1 MGETYTED
9 ILFKCHIKSHLR
21 DQDRL
26 ILSIC
31 PRGRKKKNV
40 GQFQLRVRR
49 KSAFI
54 LYFILNILQF
64 FDQTNCCYVPYVLV
78 SAQKHNVN
86 VSICVLISV
95 LYLVFIIFR
104 QEHQFS

>member
-9 ILFKCHIKSHLR
+9 ILCKCHIKSHLR

-31 PRGRKKKNV
+31 PRGRKKENV
-40 GQFQLRVRR
+40 GQFQL
-49 KSAFI
+49 FI

-86 VSICVLISV
+86 VGICILISV

>member
-9 ILFKCHIKSHLR
+9 ILSKCHMKSHLR

-31 PRGRKKKNV
+31 TRGRKKENV
-40 GQFQLRVRR
+40 GPFQLRLRS
-49 KSAFI
+49 KSVFI
-54 LYFILNILQF
+54 LHFLLDIFQF
-64 FDQTNCCYVPYVLV
+64 FDQTNCCDISYDLV
-78 SAQKHNVN
+78 SAKKHDVN

-104 QEHQFS
+104 QEHWFS